1 VSISKYI
8 EEFNASIE
16 KTIQKRVKKAEENP
30 YPTEEITQLREQ
42 DPESA
47 IAKMFDENG
56 EVLAP
61 LFNNE
66 LMLAA
71 VEEDK
76 DLYRRLRRGHNAK
89 KGLKN
94 NEYLESLDAEEYLN
108 NNYFKLVSK
117 VSEINSLGGKLD
129 IEEILT
135 SSEDDFLDAAYSGL
149 DLDMSYVS
157 DATIQAAL
165 LEKYNAPAEEETVE
179 DQEETSPINAEDEE
193 VEEEE
198 SFELAEPNQVE
209 SEIVDIDVEP
219 SDGLAIPEETP
230 TPLAPIND
238 EQEEAVEST
247 ENATILETMQDMA
260 SDVVNQQQEET
271 PLETVSTINQ
281 QQDENPLE
289 TVSTINQQ
297 QDENPLETVSTI
309 NQQQEE
315 NPLETV
321 STINKFETFEEFNNL
336 NTTNENVNNNF
347 LEDGDVIN
355 QIDQSVS
362 NLETTSSIENISDS
376 INSNEN
382 VVNNS
387 INDTSIQSD
396 IINASS
402 DVPNVTSESTENIT
416 NVSNLSQINDSS
428 GDSFTSLNSTVS
440 GTQEDETINIENSM
454 SEIETDL
461 STSSNFT
468 SFDNSSIVKPEPIT
482 KDDITTVSKDI
493 SSGIAS
499 SLSIPAEQET
509 VSQEE
514 PSRKEIRKEERRE
527 RKEAKQAEREERKNI
542 SINDYSSL
550 EKRLKNIE
558 ILLSGP
564 LEVKIKN

>member
-1 VSISKYI
+1 MSISKYI

-71 VEEDK
+71 IEEDK

-260 SDVVNQQQEET
+260 SDVVNQQQ
-271 PLETVSTINQ
+271 
-281 QQDENPLE
+281 D
-289 TVSTINQQ
+289 
-297 QDENPLETVSTI
+297 
-309 NQQQEE
+309 E

-336 NTTNENVNNNF
+336 NTTNETVNNNF

-428 GDSFTSLNSTVS
+428 GDSFTSLNNTVS

-509 VSQEE
+509 FSQEE

-527 RKEAKQAEREERKNI
+527 RKEAKQVEREERKNI
-542 SINDYSSL
+542 NINDYSSL

>member
-1 VSISKYI
+1 MSISKYI

-179 DQEETSPINAEDEE
+179 DQEETSPINAEDEV

-198 SFELAEPNQVE
+198 SFELAEPNQVD

-260 SDVVNQQQEET
+260 SDVVNQQQEEN
-271 PLETVSTINQ
+271 S
-281 QQDENPLE
+281 
-289 TVSTINQQ
+289 
-297 QDENPLETVSTI
+297 LETVSTI

-396 IINASS
+396 TINASS

-509 VSQEE
+509 FSQEE

-527 RKEAKQAEREERKNI
+527 RKEAKQVEREERKNI
-542 SINDYSSL
+542 NINDYSSL